1 MEYERILFKSKEEQD
16 FKKEVTLYFTNNEI
30 SSIDI
35 VTYYKDANIW
45 KEDNYISFDGR
56 EVLNLYKFIANYI

>member
-1 MEYERILFKSKEEQD
+1 MKYKRILFKSEEQD
-16 FKKEVTLYFTNNEI
+16 FKKEVILYFTNNEI

-35 VTYYKDANIW
+35 ASYYKDANIW
-45 KEDNYISFDGR
+45 KEDNYISFDGG